1 MKQLNWIIRKNGSFF
16 EIEDDYYKPISVG
29 NFWNNNYMKY
39 GSNGDRNKNLSVE
52 EYLNEIKPYLRD
64 IIITLQKS
72 GKGKIQLTIAISF
85 IPSKGVDDERVMYS
99 TSNNTEFMTSDS
111 TNDVVDELFESLLSR
126 YQIGVET
133 SMRRSKFIFDS
144 VQLF

>member
-1 MKQLNWIIRKNGSFF
+1 
-16 EIEDDYYKPISVG
+16 
-29 NFWNNNYMKY
+29 MKY